1 MTYIIYWLG
10 ILVLSFSL
18 LAAFELSKVDDELEF
33 PKEAII
39 KIISIL
45 ISVGIIM
52 IFVSLPIINY
62 QKREENRIK
71 IELNSHA
78 LYN

>member
-1 MTYIIYWLG
+1 MAYIIYCLG
-10 ILVLSFSL
+10 ILILSFSL

-33 PKEAII
+33 PKEEII
-39 KIISIL
+39 KIIGIL
-45 ISVGIIM
+45 ILIGIIM
-52 IFVSLPIINY
+52 IFASLPIINY

-71 IELNSHA
+71 TELNSHA

>member
-1 MTYIIYWLG
+1 MEYIIYWLG

-18 LAAFELSKVDDELEF
+18 LAAFKLSKVDDELEL